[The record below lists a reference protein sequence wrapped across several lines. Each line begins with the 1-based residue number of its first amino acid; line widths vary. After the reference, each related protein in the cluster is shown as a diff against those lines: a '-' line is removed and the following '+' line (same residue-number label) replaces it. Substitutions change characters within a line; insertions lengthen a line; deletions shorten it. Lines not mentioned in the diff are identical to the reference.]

1 MNEKILVVEDSPTQL
16 VRLRQVIQK
25 NGYEVV
31 TARNGLEAMEAF
43 YRERPDL
50 VISDILM
57 PEMNGYQLCRLLKN
71 DPNSRH
77 IPVIL
82 LTSLDSKVDRFWG
95 IKAGA
100 DLYVAK
106 DAQNEKVIEAARE
119 LLDKQPKSKPVA
131 EIATTIQPSD
141 SVTTQVRL
149 SSLLDQLL
157 FDSTLANEAA
167 KLSSVATDGQKL
179 AEQLFG
185 LLEEVIDFQGVAL
198 LRLGPKNQFQDTVQ
212 GEITGLGSIK
222 KWFLSLC
229 EGEESI
235 GSFELTRDKTVALV
249 FPVYIEQEVLGAV
262 AVEVKSHPDD
272 AWKNNCWNI
281 MRIVSNPLS
290 SVLKTLRLHEEVATR
305 ALENA
310 RLYTEL
316 KEVETK
322 RDDLLHMLT
331 HDLRL
336 PLTTIIGTLELLSD
350 DELRADNPELITDL
364 LVSASDASRTLNR
377 MINDILDISKLESGD
392 LQPAAR
398 AIEAARLAEG
408 VIGEFNYAAQQ
419 RKNLLFNKIDD
430 VDLNFIGDLELVQ
443 RVLGN
448 YVVNAIKYAP
458 GSEVRIMAR
467 PVRLADYG
475 LAEERYK
482 QAGFD
487 GVRVEVTDQGRGIEP
502 EHRTHLFDK
511 FYQVPGARKERR
523 ISGSG
528 LGLSFSKKAIEAQ
541 GGKVGVDSEVG
552 KGSTFYFVLPI
563 AR

>member
-25 NGYEVV
+25 SGYEVV
-31 TARNGLEAMEAF
+31 TARNGLEAMETF
-43 YRERPDL
+43 YRELPDL

-71 DPNSRH
+71 DPNSRN

-100 DLYVAK
+100 DLYVSK
-106 DAQNEKVIEAARE
+106 DAQNEKVVEAARE
-119 LLDKQPKSKPVA
+119 LLDKKPKSQPVS
-131 EIATTIQPSD
+131 EIATTLPPND
-141 SVTTQVRL
+141 SVTIQVRL

-167 KLSSVATDGQKL
+167 KLSSVAIDGQKL

-185 LLEEVIDFQGVAL
+185 LLGEVIDFQGVAL
-198 LRLGPKNQFQDTVQ
+198 LRFGPHDQFLETLQ
-212 GEITGLGSIK
+212 GEISGLGLIK
-222 KWFLSLC
+222 KWLQRL
-229 EGEESI
+229 GEDEENI
-235 GSFELTRDKTVALV
+235 GSFEVKRDKAVALA
-249 FPVYIEQEVLGAV
+249 FPVFIEQEILGAV
-262 AVEVKSHPDD
+262 IIEVKSHPDD

-281 MRIVSNPLS
+281 MRIVASPLS
-290 SVLKTLRLHEEVATR
+290 SILKTLRLHEQVAAS

-316 KEVETK
+316 KEVEIK

-350 DELRADNPELITDL
+350 TELRESNPELITDL

-392 LQPAAR
+392 LRPSSHVINATH
-398 AIEAARLAEG
+398 LAEG

-419 RKNLLFNKIDD
+419 RKSRLFNKIDD
-430 VDLNFIGDLELVQ
+430 ANLSFIGDSELVQ

-475 LAEERYK
+475 LAEERFK

-502 EHRTHLFDK
+502 QHRTHLFDK
-511 FYQVPGARKERR
+511 FYQIPGERKERR
-523 ISGSG
+523 LSGSG

-563 AR
+563 AP